1 MTLGWGIIGIGRAAD
16 TLVAPGITADPNSR
30 LVHVVSRDAGRGKA
44 FGDKHGAVR
53 SGTDFDAMLADPEVD
68 VVAVTSPNAHHP
80 AQVIAAAA
88 AGKHILS
95 DKPLA
100 PDAAEAERVI
110 AACSAAG
117 VRIGMNFQTRHHS
130 CFQVAKQVI
139 DSGEIG
145 DIISIQVDA
154 SPGHAP
160 VGGWRADPEL
170 AGLGAVNNIAVHIYD
185 LLRFLTNSE
194 VTEVSAM
201 FETGREAKLELLPM
215 VLMRFASGALAF
227 ANGNQ
232 FTPMPLND
240 IVIHGTTGRIDGRGI
255 TRPMAEGEMRIVTAA
270 GERTEHYQTHDCY
283 IRLVKALS
291 QAILDGRDPDPSG
304 VDGLRCVEI
313 TDAIKRSA
321 REGLVVAV
329 GG

>member
-1 MTLGWGIIGIGRAAD
+1 MTLGWGIIGLGRAAD
-16 TLVAPGITADPNSR
+16 TMVAPSVAADPNSR
-30 LVHVVSRDAGRGKA
+30 LVHVVSRDEGRGKA
-44 FGDKHGAVR
+44 FGDRHGAAR

-68 VVAVTSPNAHHP
+68 VVAVTSPNAFHP
-80 AQVIAAAA
+80 AQIIAAAA
-88 AGKHILS
+88 AGKHVLA

-100 PDAAEAERVI
+100 PDAAEAQRVI
-110 AACSAAG
+110 DACSAAG
-117 VRIGMNFQTRHHS
+117 VRIGMNFQTRHHG
-130 CFQVAKQVI
+130 CFQDAKKVI
-139 DSGEIG
+139 KNGEIG
-145 DIISIQVDA
+145 DILSIQVDA

-160 VGGWRADPEL
+160 IGGWRADPEL

-215 VLMRFASGALAF
+215 VLMRFASGTLAF

-255 TRPMAEGEMRIVTAA
+255 TRPMQEGEMRIVTAA
-270 GERTEHYQTHDCY
+270 GERSEHYQTHDCY
-283 IRLVKALS
+283 KRLVKALTR
-291 QAILDGRDPDPSG
+291 AILDGRDPDPSG
-304 VDGLRCVEI
+304 VDGLRCVQI
-313 TDAIKRSA
+313 TDAILKSA
-321 REGLVVAV
+321 REGVVV
-329 GG
+329 PV

>member
-255 TRPMAEGEMRIVTAA
+255 TRPMQEGEMRVVTAA

-283 IRLVKALS
+283 ELLVKALS

>member
-1 MTLGWGIIGIGRAAD
+1 MTLGWGIIGLGRAAD
-16 TLVAPGITADPNSR
+16 TLIGPAVTADPNSR
-30 LVHVVSRDAGRGKA
+30 LVHVVSRDAGRGEV
-44 FGDKHGAVR
+44 FGNRHNAVR

-68 VVAVTSPNAHHP
+68 VIAVTSPNAFHP
-80 AQVIAAAA
+80 AQCVAAAA
-88 AGKHILS
+88 AGKHVLA

-100 PDAAEAERVI
+100 PDEAEAHRVI
-110 AACSAAG
+110 AACADAG
-117 VRIGMNFQTRHHS
+117 VKIGMNFQSRHHS

-139 DSGEIG
+139 ESGEIG
-145 DIISIQVDA
+145 EILSIQVDA

-160 VGGWRADPEL
+160 IGGWRADPEL

-185 LLRFLTNSE
+185 LLRFLTNSD

-201 FETGREAKLELLPM
+201 FETGREAKLELMPM

-232 FTPMPLND
+232 LTPMPLND

-255 TRPMAEGEMRIVTAA
+255 TRPMEEGEMRIVTEA
-270 GERTEHYQTHDCY
+270 GERTEHYRTHDCY
-283 IRLVKALS
+283 ERLVKAFS

-304 VDGLRCVEI
+304 VDGLRSVQL
-313 TDAIKRSA
+313 TDAIRKSA
-321 REGLVVAV
+321 SEGLIVKV
-329 GG
+329 GA

>member
-1 MTLGWGIIGIGRAAD
+1 MK
-16 TLVAPGITADPNSR
+16 VAI
-30 LVHVVSRDAGRGKA
+30 
-44 FGDKHGAVR
+44 
-53 SGTDFDAMLADPEVD
+53 
-68 VVAVTSPNAHHP
+68 VAVTSPNAHHP

-110 AACSAAG
+110 AAGSAAG

-255 TRPMAEGEMRIVTAA
+255 TRPMQEGEMRVVTAA

-283 IRLVKALS
+283 ERLVKALS